1 MEGVINMAK
10 RNQAKPIESN
20 DSIDTK
26 LSEHLLKALTQQEI
40 AQLIDALF
48 GVLSSELQE
57 QAIDQLLS
65 STQQT
70 VRQILAPV
78 ILQDLHTTATP
89 IASLS
94 KQAQTWSKLWGEW
107 NTILS
112 EVSEEDGK
120 YIVQEVSWEEPY
132 FDNYTFMEDLENIA
146 TQLLPLISIAIEN
159 NFDPKGKFIEELTDV
174 EVAVVDSIPDWMG
187 SVEDLDV
194 QHNLTHCVLQWEY
207 LWAQA
212 EEQDAFY
219 FAQSIRQHETQF
231 QLVCFDCDALTG
243 FLSELPTADQQNILA
258 GLIAN
263 QTEEIWQH
271 KLMNTNSHWHD
282 IYLYW
287 VEKYEPD
294 RYLEKLQETIPQ
306 KWHNGLPLIEELLS
320 AQKYSESLVVIED
333 VLQSFYN
340 HHHIKSFWNPE
351 LDLLVAITNFYY
363 GSEIGNIK
371 MLLGYYQQ
379 TLQGLKKPKLANA
392 LIVQQ
397 VAINQWLDWS
407 VMFTTFAETTLSKTA
422 HKSLFASWRD
432 YVDKQCRPCHL
443 GLDHEKKGWWVPWL
457 MDSVADVKKGEGWF
471 KQELTHW
478 IFSLPG
484 APNLLGNNYHILRM
498 LTQDLVTIQ
507 QNGQFPYPHFYEV
520 VIFSREHSPEKHQSR
535 REYLKLY
542 ALDDLLEQVMN
553 YWKMYLHLF
562 VPKPEF
568 AEKSDYT
575 SHAKWMMALR
585 ELSPQDYK
593 TILSQ
598 WKLLHHR
605 RINLWKAM
613 NQMGLS

>member
-1 MEGVINMAK
+1 MAK
-10 RNQAKPIESN
+10 KNQANSIKSN
-20 DSIDTK
+20 DSLTIK
-26 LSEHLLKALTQQEI
+26 LSEHLFSALTQQEI
-40 AQLIDALF
+40 GQLIDALF
-48 GVLSSELQE
+48 GVLAPALQE

-70 VRQILAPV
+70 IRQILAPV
-78 ILQDLHTTATP
+78 TPQDLEAQFMATP

-112 EVSEEDGK
+112 EVSEEGGK
-120 YIVQEVSWEEPY
+120 YIIQEVSWEEPY

-146 TQLLPLISIAIEN
+146 TQLLPLIPIAVEN
-159 NFDPKGKFIEELTDV
+159 NFDSKGKFIEELTDV
-174 EVAVVDSIPDWMG
+174 ETTVVDSIPDWMG

-194 QHNLTHCVLQWEY
+194 QNNLTNCVLQWEY
-207 LWAQA
+207 LWSQV

-219 FAQSIRQHETQF
+219 FAQSIRQYETQF
-231 QLVCFDCDALTG
+231 QLICFDCDALTG

-271 KLMNTNSHWHD
+271 KLTNTNSHWHD

-287 VEKYEPD
+287 VENYEPD

-306 KWHNGLPLIEELLS
+306 KWHNGLPLLEELLS
-320 AQKYSESLVVIED
+320 VRKYSESLAVIED
-333 VLQSFYN
+333 MLQSFYN
-340 HHHIKSFWNPE
+340 HHQIKSFWNPE
-351 LDLLVAITNFYY
+351 LDLLVAITNFHY
-363 GSEIGNIK
+363 GGDIGNAKI
-371 MLLGYYQQ
+371 LLDYYQQ
-379 TLQGLKKPKLANA
+379 TAQGLKKTKLANA
-392 LIVQQ
+392 LVVQQ
-397 VAINQWLDWS
+397 IAINQWLDWS
-407 VMFTTFAETTLSKTA
+407 VMFANFAAVTLSKTA

-443 GLDHEKKGWWVPWL
+443 GLDDKKRGWWIPWL
-457 MDSVADVKKGEGWF
+457 IDSVADIKKGEDWF
-471 KQELTHW
+471 KQKITHW
-478 IFSLPG
+478 ISSLPG
-484 APNLLGNNYHILRM
+484 APNLLGNNYYILRM

-507 QNGQFPYPHFYEV
+507 KTGQFPYPHFYEF

-535 REYLKLY
+535 QKYLKLY

-562 VPKPEF
+562 VPKPELVD
-568 AEKSDYT
+568 KSDYT
-575 SHAKWMMALR
+575 SHAKWMMALQ
-585 ELSPQDYK
+585 ELSPQDYE

-598 WKLLHHR
+598 WKLVHHR

>member
-1 MEGVINMAK
+1 MAK

-20 DSIDTK
+20 YSIEIK

-40 AQLIDALF
+40 SQFLDALLE
-48 GVLSSELQE
+48 VLTSELQE

-70 VRQILAPV
+70 VRQILAPA
-78 ILQDLHTTATP
+78 IPQGLHTQPTATP

-146 TQLLPLISIAIEN
+146 TQLLPLIPIAIEN
-159 NFDPKGKFIEELTDV
+159 NFDPKDKFIEELTDV
-174 EVAVVDSIPDWMG
+174 ENTVVDSIPDWMG

-207 LWAQA
+207 LWAQV

-243 FLSELPTADQQNILA
+243 FLSELLTADQQNILA

-271 KLMNTNSHWHD
+271 KLTNTNSHWHD

-294 RYLEKLQETIPQ
+294 RYLEKLEETIPQ
-306 KWHNGLPLIEELLS
+306 KWYNGLPLIEEFLS
-320 AQKYSESLVVIED
+320 TEQYAESLVIIEAM
-333 VLQSFYN
+333 LQSFHQY
-340 HHHIKSFWNPE
+340 HHIRSFWNPE
-351 LDLLVAITNFYY
+351 IELLVAINDFNY
-363 GSEIGNIK
+363 GGELGNVK

-379 TLQGLKKPKLANA
+379 TAQGLKKTKLAEA
-392 LIVQQ
+392 LMVQQ
-397 VAINQWLDWS
+397 TAIDQWLDWS
-407 VMFTTFAETTLSKTA
+407 VMFTTFAETNLSKTSR
-422 HKSLFASWRD
+422 KSLLASWRD
-432 YVDKQCRPCHL
+432 YVDKKSKPSRSRSNS
-443 GLDHEKKGWWVPWL
+443 GKKAWWVPWL
-457 MDSVADVKKGEGWF
+457 IDSVTDVAKGKSWF
-471 KQELTHW
+471 QREITQW
-478 IFSLPG
+478 VSTLPG
-484 APNLLGNNYHILRM
+484 SQGMLGDEYHLLRM
-498 LTQDLVTIQ
+498 LTQDLIEIQ
-507 QNGQFPYPHFYEV
+507 SNGQFSYPHFYDL
-520 VIFSREHSPEKHQSR
+520 VIYSQELYPERHQSR
-535 REYLKLY
+535 RKYLKLY
-542 ALDDLLEQVMN
+542 APDNLLEQVMN

-562 VPKPEF
+562 VPRPEST
-568 AEKSDYT
+568 ASSDYT
-575 SHAKWMMALR
+575 SQANWMMALR
-585 ELSPQDYK
+585 EISPSDYE
-593 TILSQ
+593 TVLAQ
-598 WKLLHHR
+598 WKLIHR
-605 RINLWKAM
+605 RRTNLWKAM